1 MKRFRSLLF
10 ITALIT
16 LPLIYF
22 TACSNKDQ
30 VNEPNQINFDSPQ
43 FAVIDYFDAQNA
55 IEDATLDKDMAINSD
70 FAGYKFMNS
79 MSNLTPGNPML
90 RGNPWLE
97 KFDFGK
103 HLGLFFKRLNLSD
116 DQKIQ
121 LRNLMTKFH
130 DDMKPLVQQFR
141 DANADII
148 KAANEAR
155 KLIVEDLKAGTIT
168 RQEAAEKLKAL
179 NEETRDKIKNN
190 PATQTI
196 KESMCALRTT
206 LFNDIASI
214 LTPDQL
220 TKWND
225 FSSKIPNPC

>member
-1 MKRFRSLLF
+1 MNKFKSLLF

-30 VNEPNQINFDSPQ
+30 VNEPNQINFDSPK
-43 FAVIDYFDAQNA
+43 FAVIDFLDAENSV
-55 IEDATLDKDMAINSD
+55 EDATLEKDMAVNSD

-79 MSNLTPGNPML
+79 MSTMTPGNPKL

-97 KFDFGK
+97 KFNFGK
-103 HLGLFFKRLNLSD
+103 HLGLFFKKLNLSD
-116 DQKIQ
+116 DQKTQ

-130 DDMKPLVQQFR
+130 DDMKPLVEQFR

-155 KLIVEDLKAGTIT
+155 KLIVEDLKAGNLT
-168 RQEAAEKLKAL
+168 RQEAAAKLKTL

-196 KESMCALRTT
+196 KASMCALRTT

-214 LTPDQL
+214 LTADQL
-220 TKWND
+220 TKWNE